1 MNKDLIKIDLN
12 QTISRFELEEI
23 KKEKNRWIV
32 FGSICVL
39 MLIMLSFNYFILT
52 NYKGLFNSRLSSAQ
66 KLISE
71 ADLIRKNYEKY
82 NTGDI
87 DLSISQSDIDQL
99 FNVESN
105 RIALAQK
112 LEALAYDIPE
122 KMSILDFE
130 YSYDRKEII
139 ITLISE
145 IDKYIDNKKELIN
158 NLSNNFMSDGIFN
171 SYDLRPEK
179 DNHKQQKY
187 YKVILTLNK
196 K

>member
-1 MNKDLIKIDLN
+1 MNKNLIKIDLN

-23 KKEKNRWIV
+23 KKEKNKWIV
-32 FGSICVL
+32 FSSICVL
-39 MLIMLSFNYFILT
+39 MGVVFCFNYFTLT
-52 NYKGLFNSRLSSAQ
+52 QYEGLISSRLLSAQ

-71 ADLIRKNYEKY
+71 ADEIRKNYEKY
-82 NTGDI
+82 NKGDL
-87 DLSISQSDIDQL
+87 DLSISQVDIDQL
-99 FNVESN
+99 FDVESN
-105 RIALAQK
+105 RIPLAYK

-122 KMSILDFE
+122 KMSILNFE

-145 IDKYIDNKKELIN
+145 IDKYIDNKKELIA
-158 NLSNNFMSDGIFN
+158 NLTNNFMSDGVFN

-179 DNHKQQKY
+179 DNHKQQEY

>member
-1 MNKDLIKIDLN
+1 MDKNLIKIDLN
-12 QTISRFELEEI
+12 QTVSRFELEEI
-23 KKEKNRWIV
+23 KKEKSRWII
-32 FGSICVL
+32 FSSICIL
-39 MLIMLSFNYFILT
+39 MFIMLCFNYFILT
-52 NYKGLFNSRLSSAQ
+52 QYRGLFSSRLSSSQ

-71 ADLIRKNYEKY
+71 ADEIRKNYEKY
-82 NTGDI
+82 NTGDLN
-87 DLSISQSDIDQL
+87 LSISQIDIDQL
-99 FNVESN
+99 FSVESS
-105 RIALAQK
+105 RIPLAQK
-112 LEALAYDIPE
+112 LEALAHDIPE

-130 YSYDRKEII
+130 YSYDKTEII

-145 IDKYIDNKKELIN
+145 IDKYTDNKKELIN
-158 NLSNNFMSDGIFN
+158 NLANNFMSDGVFN

>member
-1 MNKDLIKIDLN
+1 MNNNLIKIDLN

-23 KKEKNRWIV
+23 KKEKNRWIL
-32 FGSICVL
+32 FGSISVL
-39 MLIMLSFNYFILT
+39 MVIMLSFNYFILT
-52 NYKGLFNSRLSSAQ
+52 KYRGLFNSRLASSQ

-71 ADLIRKNYEKY
+71 ANLIRKDYEKY
-82 NTGDI
+82 NTEDLN
-87 DLSISQSDIDQL
+87 LSISQSDIDQL
-99 FNVESN
+99 FNVESD

-122 KMSILDFE
+122 KMSMLDFE
-130 YSYDRKEII
+130 YSYERKEII

-145 IDKYIDNKKELIN
+145 IDKYMDNKKELIN

>member
-1 MNKDLIKIDLN
+1 MNKNLIKIDLN
-12 QTISRFELEEI
+12 QTVSRFELEEI
-23 KKEKNRWIV
+23 KKEKNRWIL
-32 FGSICVL
+32 FGSICIL
-39 MLIMLSFNYFILT
+39 MIIMLSFNYFILT
-52 NYKGLFNSRLSSAQ
+52 KYRGLFNSRLSSAQ

-71 ADLIRKNYEKY
+71 AELIRKDYEKY
-82 NTGDI
+82 NTGDLK
-87 DLSISQSDIDQL
+87 LSISQADIDQL

-130 YSYDRKEII
+130 YSYDRKEIM
-139 ITLISE
+139 ITLVSE
-145 IDKYIDNKKELIN
+145 IDKYMDNKKKLVN
-158 NLSNNFMSDGIFN
+158 NLSSNFMSDGIFN

-187 YKVILTLNK
+187 YKVILTLNQK
-196 K
+196 

>member
-1 MNKDLIKIDLN
+1 M
-12 QTISRFELEEI
+12 
-23 KKEKNRWIV
+23 
-32 FGSICVL
+32 
-39 MLIMLSFNYFILT
+39 
-52 NYKGLFNSRLSSAQ
+52 SSAQ

-122 KMSILDFE
+122 KKSILDFE

-171 SYDLRPEK
+171 SYDLRHEK

>member
-1 MNKDLIKIDLN
+1 MSKNLITINLN
-12 QTISRFELEEI
+12 QTVSRFELEEI
-23 KKEKNRWIV
+23 KKEKNKWIV
-32 FGSICVL
+32 FFSICSL
-39 MLIMLSFNYFILT
+39 MLIILCFNYFVLSQ
-52 NYKGLFNSRLSSAQ
+52 YRGLISSRLLSAQ

-71 ADLIRKNYEKY
+71 ADEIRKDYEKY
-82 NTGDI
+82 NKGNV
-87 DLSISQSDIDQL
+87 DLSISQVDIDQL

-105 RIALAQK
+105 RIALAHK

-145 IDKYIDNKKELIN
+145 IDKYIDNKRELIA
-158 NLSNNFMSDGIFN
+158 NLTSNFMSDGIFN

>member
-1 MNKDLIKIDLN
+1 MNKNLIKINLN

-23 KKEKNRWIV
+23 KKEKNKWII
-32 FGSICVL
+32 FSSICVL
-39 MLIMLSFNYFILT
+39 MVIVFCFNYFILT
-52 NYKGLFNSRLSSAQ
+52 QYRGLISSRLVSAQ

-71 ADLIRKNYEKY
+71 ADEIRKNYEKY
-82 NTGDI
+82 NKGDI
-87 DLSISQSDIDQL
+87 DLSISQVDIDQL

-105 RIALAQK
+105 RVALAHK
-112 LEALAYDIPE
+112 LEALAYDIPK

-130 YSYDRKEII
+130 YSYDKREII

-145 IDKYIDNKKELIN
+145 IDKYMDNKKELIAS
-158 NLSNNFMSDGIFN
+158 LTKNFMSDGIFN

-187 YKVILTLNK
+187 YKVILTLSK